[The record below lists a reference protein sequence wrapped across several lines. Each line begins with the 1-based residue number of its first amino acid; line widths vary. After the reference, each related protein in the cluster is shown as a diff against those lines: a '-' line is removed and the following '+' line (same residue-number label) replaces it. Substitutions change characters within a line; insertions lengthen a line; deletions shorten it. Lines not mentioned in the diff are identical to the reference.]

1 MLDHKVWAS
10 RIVASL
16 KRFSPSGK
24 YRIKSLIQGEEL
36 TQEELA
42 DKSARMDELMAIS
55 HSFRLTQKE
64 MTKFI
69 FKGLF
74 RKQIS

>member
-24 YRIKSLIQGEEL
+24 YRFTVVVSNIMLALIESDAPLESMQLDMGIVGKDNLRFEE
-36 TQEELA
+36 
-42 DKSARMDELMAIS
+42 R
-55 HSFRLTQKE
+55 
-64 MTKFI
+64 
-69 FKGLF
+69 
-74 RKQIS
+74 